1 MVYFK
6 QISIQFIVIFINNF
20 IIFINKQFMH
30 SHNVSE
36 LSASRETF
44 SNCIFHKTLKQNVKQ
59 KGITF
64 CIKEIQTALHFALQE
79 V

>member
-1 MVYFK
+1 
-6 QISIQFIVIFINNF
+6 
-20 IIFINKQFMH
+20 MH

-44 SNCIFHKTLKQNVKQ
+44 SNCIFHKTSKQNVKQ